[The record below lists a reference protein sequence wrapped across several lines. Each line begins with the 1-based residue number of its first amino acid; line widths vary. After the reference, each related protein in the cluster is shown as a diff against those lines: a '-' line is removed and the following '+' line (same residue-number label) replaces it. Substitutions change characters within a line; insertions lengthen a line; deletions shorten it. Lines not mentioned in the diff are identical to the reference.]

1 MIAFLNQLSLRVVVL
16 FACISSALAAAT
28 HAASAEPQP
37 TQMLPP
43 MVFYVAK
50 GEPNA
55 CGRGCSE
62 WIAAEGTIV
71 KDSPQHLRDLL
82 KRLGQRKLPIFFHSP
97 GGSVEAGM
105 AIGRVMRERRMTAGV
120 GRTIPRGCD
129 PLQERE
135 AACDA
140 LKRTGRELLAEL
152 RTARTLCNSS
162 CVYALIGAAV
172 REVGAGA
179 RIGVHQIAVGRYDE
193 RGLPVPMDKKNLS
206 QDQLRQ
212 LRTAEDRLARYIAE
226 MGIDKGL
233 LEAAGQIGHERVR
246 FLSLNEIARFGIDR
260 REFHESRWMLDE
272 GPPGPLAVVKFVVEA
287 KAEPKEYR
295 ITRVRLSCGRTGDIR
310 VEYSRELSS
319 LDRPASIAVT
329 TRSDALVLA
338 PPRSKPTLGYNDVQI
353 EDRLARV
360 PVTFFEDAA
369 AGDAIEI
376 TPAPNVSVPDR
387 TSKPIRLAL
396 DGLSDS
402 IGVLA
407 KQCRR

>member
-129 PLQERE
+129 PL
-135 AACDA
+135 
-140 LKRTGRELLAEL
+140 
-152 RTARTLCNSS
+152 
-162 CVYALIGAAV
+162 
-172 REVGAGA
+172 
-179 RIGVHQIAVGRYDE
+179 
-193 RGLPVPMDKKNLS
+193 
-206 QDQLRQ
+206 
-212 LRTAEDRLARYIAE
+212 
-226 MGIDKGL
+226 
-233 LEAAGQIGHERVR
+233 
-246 FLSLNEIARFGIDR
+246 
-260 REFHESRWMLDE
+260 
-272 GPPGPLAVVKFVVEA
+272 
-287 KAEPKEYR
+287 
-295 ITRVRLSCGRTGDIR
+295 
-310 VEYSRELSS
+310 
-319 LDRPASIAVT
+319 
-329 TRSDALVLA
+329 
-338 PPRSKPTLGYNDVQI
+338 
-353 EDRLARV
+353 
-360 PVTFFEDAA
+360 
-369 AGDAIEI
+369 
-376 TPAPNVSVPDR
+376 
-387 TSKPIRLAL
+387 
-396 DGLSDS
+396 
-402 IGVLA
+402 
-407 KQCRR
+407 